1 MVTREITAHSFWE
14 ERKEEKEFIAFQRL
28 LNAVQEMPLVELV
41 EENILVSMYF
51 HQEGEIISTGQ
62 CSPKY
67 TLQNLKA
74 KSGGG
79 TCFCG
84 QISFFSGPQITFA
97 CKSCKESYS

>member
-1 MVTREITAHSFWE
+1 
-14 ERKEEKEFIAFQRL
+14 
-28 LNAVQEMPLVELV
+28 MPLVELV

-74 KSGGG
+74 KSG
-79 TCFCG
+79 
-84 QISFFSGPQITFA
+84 
-97 CKSCKESYS
+97 